1 MLSGKAV
8 FQDFS
13 PMFFCTRYYGEL
25 LFALYQA
32 NGKLKTRAG
41 KQAAKNMLVRNL
53 NGQDMG
59 SLDTIYNNY
68 WRTLCTLQSIS
79 L

>member
-1 MLSGKAV
+1 
-8 FQDFS
+8 
-13 PMFFCTRYYGEL
+13 MFFCTRYYGEL

-53 NGQDMG
+53 NDRTWAHWIRYTIIIGEHCVLF
-59 SLDTIYNNY
+59 SLLAYNSC
-68 WRTLCTLQSIS
+68 LF
-79 L
+79 